1 MNSFFFIII
10 FLLLIFIYL
19 INYKPTKEY
28 FTNNI
33 LNRYKNHKTFESPYK
48 ENQGVINTDKS
59 IFDKSTDPNKEDKNL
74 PFFDK
79 YNRACIMPYKSP
91 LFCANIVGN
100 YVNIF
105 PLSYCKD
112 ICPEQIKAYH
122 NTRKDLKIFEE
133 KIDELKETFDN
144 KWKPKKYYCWEGKQC
159 KEHNYNYLDPSKN
172 KCGQNM
178 IAQVPLFVYDNK
190 EQCLKDN
197 TQCKDLDKQNCLQ
210 KSNCGWCTNSF
221 GRGICVD
228 GTPMGP
234 INYNLPCWPS
244 NGKYY
249 NNYTGGVPNQFEN

>member
-1 MNSFFFIII
+1 MRKQFVSPVKAGTKKGKWFWYPNDEDRKMR
-10 FLLLIFIYL
+10 LLDTRGLG
-19 INYKPTKEY
+19 
-28 FTNNI
+28 
-33 LNRYKNHKTFESPYK
+33 ESETPA
-48 ENQGVINTDKS
+48 GA
-59 IFDKSTDPNKEDKNL
+59 NKD
-74 PFFDK
+74 
-79 YNRACIMPYKSP
+79 MTP
-91 LFCANIVGN
+91 L
-100 YVNIF
+100 
-105 PLSYCKD
+105 
-112 ICPEQIKAYH
+112 
-122 NTRKDLKIFEE
+122 
-133 KIDELKETFDN
+133 DELKETFDN
-144 KWKPKKYYCWEGKQC
+144 KWKPKKYYCWEGKTC

-244 NGKYY
+244 TGKYY